1 MHSRKLL
8 IRTWSAMALLLMLSG
23 CFQIR
28 PVEPPGSA
36 TSDWISPTDYSIL
49 LDNLKRAV
57 NQGNAQ
63 NYLRCFQVDSFR
75 FFPVA
80 RLYNDNETIWA
91 NWSAL
96 DEQGYLDNVLANLS
110 VANSNNLVLAQ
121 TDLQDVTSDSLRY
134 VGDYSLRV
142 NHTDT
147 SLTTL
152 FAGQLQLLIKRNTF
166 NEWEIHR
173 WADIEIEKDSS
184 WSELK
189 LRYVQ

>member
-1 MHSRKLL
+1 
-8 IRTWSAMALLLMLSG
+8 MLVILTA

-28 PVEPPGSA
+28 PVEPPGRA
-36 TSDWISPTDYSIL
+36 TSDWISPTDYAIV
-49 LDNLKRAV
+49 LDNMSRAI
-57 NQGNAQ
+57 NQGNTQ
-63 NYLRCFQVDSFR
+63 NYLRCFQSDSFR

-80 RLYNDNETIWA
+80 RLFNDNETIWA

-110 VANSNNLVLAQ
+110 VTGSNTLILEQA
-121 TDLQDVTSDSLRY
+121 DLQDGSSDSVKY
-134 VGDYSLRV
+134 VGNYTLRV
-142 NHTDT
+142 NHSDT
-147 SLTTL
+147 TLTTL
-152 FAGQLQLLIKRNTF
+152 FVGQLQMLIKRNTF

-173 WADIEIEKDSS
+173 WTDIESAQDSS

>member
-1 MHSRKLL
+1 MTSGSLVMIGMGIFL
-8 IRTWSAMALLLMLSG
+8 SA

-28 PVEPPGSA
+28 PVEPPDSA
-36 TSDWISPTDYSIL
+36 TSDWISPTDHEIL

-57 NQGNAQ
+57 AQSNTQ
-63 NYLRCFQVDSFR
+63 NYLRCFQVDSFE

-80 RLYNDNETIWA
+80 RLFNDNEPIWA
-91 NWSAL
+91 NWSVQ
-96 DEQGYLDNVLANLS
+96 DEQGYLENVLANLTVTGS
-110 VANSNNLVLAQ
+110 NSLLLSQ
-121 TDLQDVTSDSLRY
+121 TDLQDVSADSLRY
-134 VGDYSLRV
+134 LGSYSLRV

-152 FAGQLQLLIKRNTF
+152 FSGQLQLLIKRNTF

-173 WADIEIEKDSS
+173 WTDIETATDSS